1 MDKLSHQV
9 TQNVHIKNKL
19 NEANHDYQ
27 TLRRRAVLR
36 RNDRL
41 RRKSLELQAID
52 KKLLHDVGVE
62 SFKST
67 DVDSRSFI
75 EVATERMLSIMLWL
89 LVTALVMMFIAMS
102 LGI

>member
-1 MDKLSHQV
+1 MLFRS
-9 TQNVHIKNKL
+9 
-19 NEANHDYQ
+19 
-27 TLRRRAVLR
+27 LR

-67 DVDSRSFI
+67 RVDSRSFI

>member
-41 RRKSLELQAID
+41 KRKSLELQAID
-52 KKLLHDVGVE
+52 KRLLHDVGVE
-62 SFKST
+62 SFRPKTSL
-67 DVDSRSFI
+67 
-75 EVATERMLSIMLWL
+75 AERVFHVTLSIL
-89 LVTALVMMFIAMS
+89 LLAVLVLFVMMS